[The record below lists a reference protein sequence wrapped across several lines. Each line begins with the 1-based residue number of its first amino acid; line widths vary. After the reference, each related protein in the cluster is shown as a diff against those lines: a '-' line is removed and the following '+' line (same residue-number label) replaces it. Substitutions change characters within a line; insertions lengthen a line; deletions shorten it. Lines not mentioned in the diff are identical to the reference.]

1 MMTQTYSLNWTIL
14 QCDGRILP
22 IRPGKNITMTV
33 DSSIMMNMVN
43 ISVKYMGQLYIG
55 IVPLVIGSI
64 RVRMGEVAIAG
75 MIRTIMLLV

>member
-14 QCDGRILP
+14 QWDGRILP